1 MTDDIETTARNG
13 VAALSRGD
21 AAAARDAFDAVAAAG
36 RATPQL
42 WLLLAQANFQL
53 DDRPAAYA
61 ALDRLL
67 DADRANLDG
76 MVMRGELLDRDGD
89 ARAAVSWFEAA
100 LRTAEGARDV
110 APVTRAALARA
121 EAARDAASAKFD
133 LHLRS
138 RLAADGV
145 DAAKVHP
152 RFAEALAITTGATAP
167 FPQAPTSFFYPR
179 LAAIPFHDPAD
190 FPWAAAVAAAAPAMR
205 AECEAV
211 IAAQTGLAP
220 YVEAPENRPSKE
232 HSLLG
237 DARWSAYH
245 FWKNGDPVVE
255 HQATCPETV
264 AAVESAPIPRIAG
277 RSPMALFSILAGG
290 THIPPHNGM
299 LNTRLIVHIPLIVPA
314 GCRLRVGNEVRTV
327 EAGVPLIFD
336 DSIEHEAWND
346 SAEPRAILLFEIWR
360 SELTAAERTAL
371 TAMFGAVSSYA

>member
-1 MTDDIETTARNG
+1 MTDLARIAQQG

-21 AAAARDAFDAVAAAG
+21 AAVARTAFDAVVAAG

-53 DDRPAAYA
+53 DDRVAAHA

-76 MVMRGELLDRDGD
+76 MVMRGELLDRAGD
-89 ARAAVSWFEAA
+89 ARAAATWYEAA
-100 LRTAEGARDV
+100 LRTADGA
-110 APVTRAALARA
+110 AGLASVTVAALDRA
-121 EAARDAASAKFD
+121 KAALGAASAKFD
-133 LHLRS
+133 AHMRAT
-138 RLAADGV
+138 LAAAGV
-145 DAAKVHP
+145 DAHAVHP
-152 RFAEALAITTGATAP
+152 RFAEAFAITTGAASP
-167 FPQAPTSFFYPR
+167 FPQAPTNFYYPR

-205 AECEAV
+205 AEVEAV
-211 IAAQTGLAP
+211 IAAQAGIAP

-245 FWKNGDPVVE
+245 LWQDGEPVAA
-255 HQATCPETV
+255 HHAACPATV
-264 AAVESAPIPRIAG
+264 AAVESAPMPYITG
-277 RSPMALFSILAGG
+277 RSPMALFSILAAH

-299 LNTRLIVHIPLIVPA
+299 LNTRLIVHIPLIVPP
-314 GCRLRVGNEVRTV
+314 GCRLRVGNETRDVA
-327 EAGVPLIFD
+327 AGVPLIFD

-346 SAEPRAILLFEIWR
+346 SDAPRAILLFEIWR
-360 SELTAAERTAL
+360 PELTAAERTAL
-371 TAMFGAVSSYA
+371 TAMFGAVASYA